1 MMRHGRFEES
11 MSTLLRDYGESVSF
25 DWRLYRHDV
34 RGSIAHAGA
43 LRKAGFLTGEE
54 YEDIEAGLK
63 EIGAEIDA
71 GKFAFSKDLEDIH
84 MNIEKELTRRIGDA
98 GAKLHTAR
106 SRNDQVATDF
116 RLYLKE
122 EGVLIE
128 EGIRVLQRA
137 LVGLA
142 SANEGV
148 LMPGYTHLQR
158 GQPVPVAHHL
168 LAYVEMLQR
177 DCGRLA
183 DTVERMDELPL
194 GSGAWPDPRWYLTG
208 RGSARELGFARVTQ
222 NSLDAVSDRDFA
234 LELLS
239 ALAILGMHL
248 SRLSEDVVLWTTT
261 EFGFAR
267 LSDRH
272 ATGSSLMPQK
282 KNPDIAELTRGK
294 TGRLY
299 GNLFRLLTVLKG
311 LPMTYN
317 RDLQEDKE
325 AVFDSVDTAR
335 MALAVTA
342 EMMEALEFN
351 RGAVTSAAAD
361 PSLLATDLADEL
373 VRHQVPFR
381 KAHDIV
387 GKLAAESARTGVSL
401 EKLPGEL
408 IRELC
413 PELLPNWAS
422 LFDPVR
428 SMKARGAIGARSRTG
443 SPSVLPTGRRCW
455 PDPAPKN
462 RHHGSEVGFLLP
474 RNGGRRQ
481 AVSRPPRRSPGDA
494 DPHGGGSGR
503 GHGRGFLLPRIMA
516 TIVQRPLVAVDPDR
530 VSSIQSLGVADS
542 MTISLELPSTPG

>member
-1 MMRHGRFEES
+1 MRHGRFEES
-11 MSTLLRDYGESVSF
+11 MSTLLRDYGESISF
-25 DWRLYRHDV
+25 DWRLYRHDI
-34 RGSIAHAGA
+34 RGSIAHASA
-43 LRKAGFLTGEE
+43 LKRAGFLSLEE
-54 YEDIEAGLK
+54 FDAIEAGLK
-63 EIGAEIDA
+63 EIGAEIET
-71 GKFAFSKDLEDIH
+71 GKFTFSKDLEDIH

-122 EGVLIE
+122 ETALIE
-128 EGIRVLQRA
+128 KGIRVLQRA

-142 SANEGV
+142 SANESV

-168 LAYVEMLQR
+168 LAYVEMLER
-177 DCGRLA
+177 DHGRLA
-183 DTVERMDELPL
+183 DAAERMDEMPL
-194 GSGAWPDPRWYLTG
+194 GSGALA
-208 RGSARELGFARVTQ
+208 GSTLVLDREAMARELGFARVTQ
-222 NSLDAVSDRDFA
+222 NSLDGVSDRDFA
-234 LELLS
+234 VELLS

-261 EFGFAR
+261 EFGFAK

-342 EMMEALEFN
+342 EMMEALVIN
-351 RGAVTSAAAD
+351 RESVNRAAAD
-361 PSLLATDLADEL
+361 PALLATDLADEL

-381 KAHDIV
+381 RAHDIV
-387 GKLAAESARTGVSL
+387 GKLAAESVRTGVPL
-401 EKLPGEL
+401 DKIPEDL

-413 PELLPNWAS
+413 PELLAGWNS

-428 SMKARGAIGARSRTG
+428 SMKARGAVGAP
-443 SPSVLPTGRRCW
+443 SP
-455 PDPAPKN
+455 
-462 RHHGSEVGFLLP
+462 E
-474 RNGGRRQ
+474 
-481 AVSRPPRRSPGDA
+481 
-494 DPHGGGSGR
+494 
-503 GHGRGFLLPRIMA
+503 
-516 TIVQRPLVAVDPDR
+516 R
-530 VSSIQSLGVADS
+530 VSERLADWKKLLS
-542 MTISLELPSTPG
+542 

>member
-1 MMRHGRFEES
+1 MRHGRFEES
-11 MSTLLRDYGESVSF
+11 MSTLLRDYGQSVSF
-25 DWRLYRHDV
+25 DWRLYRHDI

-43 LRKAGFLTGEE
+43 LRKAGFLTREE
-54 YEDIEAGLK
+54 CEAIEVGLK
-63 EIGAEIDA
+63 EIGAEIEA
-71 GKFAFSKDLEDIH
+71 GKFSFSADLEDIH

-122 EGVLIE
+122 EIALIE

-142 SANEGV
+142 QANDGV

-168 LAYVEMLQR
+168 LAYVEMLER
-177 DCGRLA
+177 DYGRLA
-183 DTVERMDELPL
+183 DAAERMDELPL
-194 GSGAWPDPRWYLTG
+194 GSGALA
-208 RGSARELGFARVTQ
+208 GSTLVLDREAIALELGFARVTQ
-222 NSLDAVSDRDFA
+222 NSLDGVSDRDFA

-261 EFGFAR
+261 EFGFAK

-325 AVFDSVDTAR
+325 AVFDSIDTAR

-342 EMMEALEFN
+342 EMMEALQINKE
-351 RGAVTSAAAD
+351 AVSRAAAD
-361 PSLLATDLADEL
+361 PALLATDLADEL

-381 KAHDIV
+381 RAHDIV
-387 GKLAAESARTGVSL
+387 GKLAAESARTGVPL
-401 EKLPGEL
+401 DKLPEEL
-408 IRELC
+408 IGELC
-413 PELLPNWAS
+413 PELLPTWAS

-428 SMKARGAIGARSRTG
+428 SMRARGAVGA
-443 SPSVLPTGRRCW
+443 PS
-455 PDPAPKN
+455 
-462 RHHGSEVGFLLP
+462 
-474 RNGGRRQ
+474 
-481 AVSRPPRRSPGDA
+481 
-494 DPHGGGSGR
+494 
-503 GHGRGFLLPRIMA
+503 
-516 TIVQRPLVAVDPDR
+516 PDR
-530 VSSIQSLGVADS
+530 VAERLAHWKTVLA
-542 MTISLELPSTPG
+542 

>member
-1 MMRHGRFEES
+1 MRHGRFEES
-11 MSTLLRDYGESVSF
+11 VSTLLRDYGESISF
-25 DWRLYRHDV
+25 DWRLYRHDI
-34 RGSIAHAGA
+34 RGSIAHARA
-43 LRKAGFLTGEE
+43 LNKSGFLTLQEF
-54 YEDIEAGLK
+54 DAIEAGLK
-63 EIGAEIDA
+63 EIGAEIES
-71 GKFAFSKDLEDIH
+71 GKFTFSKDLEDIH
-84 MNIEKELTRRIGDA
+84 MNIEKELTQRIGDA

-122 EGVLIE
+122 EIPLIE
-128 EGIRVLQRA
+128 EEMRVLQRA

-142 SANEGV
+142 SANDAV

-158 GQPVPVAHHL
+158 GQPVSVAHHL
-168 LAYVEMLQR
+168 LAYVEMLER
-177 DCGRLA
+177 DLGRLSDA
-183 DTVERMDELPL
+183 AERMDEMPL
-194 GSGAWPDPRWYLTG
+194 GSGALA
-208 RGSARELGFARVTQ
+208 GSTLVLDREAMARELGFSRVTQ
-222 NSLDAVSDRDFA
+222 NSLDGVSDRDFA

-239 ALAILGMHL
+239 MLAILGMHL

-325 AVFDSVDTAR
+325 AVFDSIDTTR

-342 EMMEALEFN
+342 EMMEALEIN
-351 RGAVTSAAAD
+351 REAVNRAASD
-361 PSLLATDLADEL
+361 PALLATDLADEL
-373 VRHQVPFR
+373 VRRGIPFR

-387 GKLAAESARTGVSL
+387 GKLASESSRTGVPL
-401 EKLPGEL
+401 DKLPENL
-408 IRELC
+408 ISEHC
-413 PELLPNWAS
+413 PELLPDWSS

-428 SMKARGAIGARSRTG
+428 SMRARTAVGAPSPARVAERLAHWNK
-443 SPSVLPTGRRCW
+443 VLG
-455 PDPAPKN
+455 
-462 RHHGSEVGFLLP
+462 
-474 RNGGRRQ
+474 
-481 AVSRPPRRSPGDA
+481 
-494 DPHGGGSGR
+494 
-503 GHGRGFLLPRIMA
+503 
-516 TIVQRPLVAVDPDR
+516 
-530 VSSIQSLGVADS
+530 
-542 MTISLELPSTPG
+542 